1 MSQKKKSTKSP
12 LKEKKAKQ
20 ASLNPFSTTSFRQR
34 LSWVD
39 KKTREVILVHQVVGR
54 LSRPA
59 GYMRKPAFY
68 IYIYKSYL
76 YYTHISYITNS

>member
-1 MSQKKKSTKSP
+1 MSKKKKNTKSP

-59 GYMRKPAFY
+59 GHMRKPAFY
-68 IYIYKSYL
+68 IYIFVY
-76 YYTHISYITNS
+76 HIYIII